1 MELIA
6 FWGWRGGR
14 GWVCEQLSSQEAG
27 QLWDR
32 SEYRVLQEK
41 GEPGG
46 LWLLALFVPVLR
58 AIFSC
63 PINQMVV
70 EVGGTNRV
78 CPTVTALS
86 TLRRQ
91 QVFSPARRED
101 NQMDLGISIT
111 DHVFLCTLMARKLR
125 TCSLDFLAY
134 VVFITCACS
143 FDLFRKHTILC
154 LPFLLASLS

>member
-1 MELIA
+1 MELVT

-41 GEPGG
+41 GELSG

-63 PINQMVV
+63 PMNQMVV
-70 EVGGTNRV
+70 EGGGTNRV

-101 NQMDLGISIT
+101 SQMDLGIFIT

-125 TCSLDFLAY
+125 
-134 VVFITCACS
+134 VNM
-143 FDLFRKHTILC
+143 
-154 LPFLLASLS
+154 